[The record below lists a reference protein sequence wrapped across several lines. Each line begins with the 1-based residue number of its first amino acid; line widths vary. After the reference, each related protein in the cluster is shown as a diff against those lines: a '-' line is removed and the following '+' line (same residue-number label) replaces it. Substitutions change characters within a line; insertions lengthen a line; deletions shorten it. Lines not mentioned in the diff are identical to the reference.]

1 MTQMTTISVSKN
13 LINEY
18 KILSVT
24 LNEQRN
30 KLIEIAL
37 QEFLDKNKFK

>member
-1 MTQMTTISVSKN
+1 MSEMTTISVPKKI
-13 LINEY
+13 INEY

-30 KLIEIAL
+30 KLIENAL
-37 QEFLDKNKFK
+37 QEFLDKNK